1 MSERRCPLLCHRH
14 RHRRRSRRVLGL
26 LDQLTLFLFLLFFL
40 CVFIYLFF
48 CSSFHSAPF
57 YALGRSVWG
66 VLPGGRKEGRCGGR
80 LLTKYLLF
88 FFLPVQFLR

>member
-14 RHRRRSRRVLGL
+14 RRRRRRVLGL
-26 LDQLTLFLFLLFFL
+26 LDQLTLFLFLFLFL

-57 YALGRSVWG
+57 YALGRSAWG
-66 VLPGGRKEGRCGGR
+66 VLPVWGREVRVRVRG
-80 LLTKYLLF
+80 
-88 FFLPVQFLR
+88 